1 MFVSL
6 TLTRYK
12 KRAVPLAFLSMVV
25 FRLPLWLNKKCS
37 FHKLM
42 GCGKNGTF
50 DKNPDWQQWALL
62 AVWPSEADFNTFISD
77 SFLVKWW
84 KIFAL
89 EQYTILCEPL
99 ESHGKWSGKEPF
111 LSPGISGY
119 TGPVAVLTRAQI
131 RLSRLKN
138 FWANVPAVAAMMKDA
153 PGLVFSVGVGE
164 APLYLQAT
172 FSVWHSMDDVKNFA
186 YRQREHADVIKK
198 TRREDWYAEELFA
211 RFKLVKTIGTLQ
223 GNNPLADIIN

>member
-1 MFVSL
+1 
-6 TLTRYK
+6 
-12 KRAVPLAFLSMVV
+12 
-25 FRLPLWLNKKCS
+25 
-37 FHKLM
+37 M

-62 AVWPSEADFNTFISD
+62 AVWPSEADFNDFISH
-77 SFLVKWW
+77 SSVARWW
-84 KIFAL
+84 KTFGI

-111 LSPGISGY
+111 LSPGILDYS
-119 TGPVAVLTRAQI
+119 GPVAVLTRAQI
-131 RLSRLKN
+131 RFPRLKN

-153 PGLVFSVGVGE
+153 PGLAFSVGVGE

-172 FSVWHSMDDVKNFA
+172 FSVWRSLDDVKNFA
-186 YRQREHADVIKK
+186 YRQWQHADVIKK

-211 RFKLVKTIGTLQ
+211 RFKPVRTIGTLH
-223 GNNPLADIIN
+223 GTDPLADIIP